1 MIFSA
6 LLLTFIAV
14 LMAFYL
20 IYVPIRASIMKTS
33 TEAAGRVSRELEDI
47 FIFVPANYVYS
58 LKFGLMGLFGLMG
71 FLFTY
76 TSKPPFPFI
85 MAGVLGAAGY
95 FGPEVV
101 VIILRQRRRK
111 KFSEQ
116 LVDGLAMM
124 ANGLRAGFSLQQ
136 AIEMLKDEMEAPISQ
151 EFDLVLREYKL
162 GVELDEAL
170 WRCARR
176 TKDADLE
183 LAVSAIAVTR
193 KLGGNLA
200 EIFERIVDMVR
211 DRKLLAGKADAL
223 TSQGRLQAL
232 VVGILP
238 YVLGFFVFKINPEMM
253 RLMWTTWT
261 GMACLVLVVVLDVVG
276 YVWVR
281 KIADIKY

>member
-1 MIFSA
+1 M
-6 LLLTFIAV
+6 TFIAV
-14 LMAFYL
+14 LLAFYL
-20 IYVPIRASIMKTS
+20 IYVPIRASVMKTS

-47 FIFVPANYVYS
+47 FIFVPAHYVYS
-58 LKFGLMGLFGLMG
+58 LKFGLMSLCGVLG

-85 MAGVLGAAGY
+85 MAGVLGALGY
-95 FGPEVV
+95 FGPELV
-101 VIILRQRRRK
+101 VIVLRQRRRK

-116 LVDGLAMM
+116 LVDGLTMM
-124 ANGLRAGFSLQQ
+124 ANGMRAGFSLQQ
-136 AIEMLKDEMEAPISQ
+136 AIEMLKDEMAPPISQ
-151 EFDLVLREYKL
+151 EFDLVMREYKL

-183 LAVSAIAVTR
+183 LAVSAIGVTR

-211 DRKLLAGKADAL
+211 DRKLLAGKADSL
-223 TSQGRLQAL
+223 TAQGRLQAT

-238 YVLGFFVFKINPEMM
+238 YALGFFVFKINPEMM
-253 RLMWTTWT
+253 RLMWTTWS
-261 GMACLVLVVVLDVVG
+261 GLFCLVLVVVLDVVG

-281 KIADIKY
+281 KIAHIKY